1 MRKVLVVG
9 AGAQGGPCA
18 SILAGEASVEE
29 IRLGDID
36 RALVEKVAQKIGS
49 SKVHPFK
56 LDAGRSQEVIA
67 AARGVD
73 AIINLTHLRFNDV
86 IMEAALAAGSH
97 YVDTATTT
105 AFLED
110 WISGGDVKL
119 HREFLDIDRTALVG
133 CGFAPGISNLLTR
146 HACDQMDRVE
156 RIIIRVGRRSVSASD
171 EVVSEWKPTWSPEII
186 LEDYSEPPMLLVDGE
201 FVQVPIFSNPETH
214 AFPEPVG
221 DLLLSS
227 HMHEEPYLIPGFY
240 LDKGL
245 EYLDFRYPVD
255 KLVGAFIKMG
265 FAGDEPIDVKGVQVV
280 PRDVLMKLVKRP
292 GNRFFEEDEETILQ
306 SDLTGIMDVSVDGRR
321 EGVAV
326 CHKISYTFTDCLDH
340 ERQRQLFNEY
350 GTTMVYV
357 ALPAVQG
364 AKMCVGGRVESGV
377 VSPDSLDPGAFFA
390 GMAERGVPF
399 GFEEH
404 VTVEQGGVGSPF

>member
-18 SILAGEASVEE
+18 AILAGEASVEE

-36 RALVEKVAQKIGS
+36 RALAEKVAQKIGS
-49 SKVHPFK
+49 SKVRPFK

-67 AARGVD
+67 AAQGADV
-73 AIINLTHLRFNDV
+73 IINLTHLRFNDV
-86 IMEAALAAGSH
+86 IMDGALVAGTH

-110 WISGGDVKL
+110 WISGGDVKR
-119 HREFLDIDRTALVG
+119 HQEFVDIGKTALVG

-146 HACDQMDRVE
+146 HACNQMDRVE
-156 RIIIRVGRRSVSASD
+156 RIIIRVGRRSEKASD

-245 EYLDFRYPVD
+245 QYLDFRYPVD

-265 FAGDEPIDVKGVQVV
+265 FASDEPIDVKGVKVV

-306 SDLTGIMDVSVDGRR
+306 SDLTGIMHVSVDGMR

-326 CHKISYTFTDCLDH
+326 SHNISYTFTDGPDH

-364 AKMCVGGRVESGV
+364 AKMCVGGGAERGV

-399 GFEEH
+399 EFEEH
-404 VTVEQGGVGSPF
+404 VAVEQAGESNPF